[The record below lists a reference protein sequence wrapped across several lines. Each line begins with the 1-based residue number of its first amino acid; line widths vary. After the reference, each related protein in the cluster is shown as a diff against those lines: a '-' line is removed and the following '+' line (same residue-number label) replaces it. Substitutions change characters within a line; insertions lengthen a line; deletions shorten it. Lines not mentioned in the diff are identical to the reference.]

1 VDVRRFAHWRA
12 ARERPFV
19 TAFTSRATRVEEAVI
34 VSAVRTP
41 VGTVGG
47 IFVEVPATTLGAIVV
62 EEAIRR
68 AGIDADQVEEVLMGN
83 VLQAGLGQNPARQAA
98 LGANLSTAVPAMTVN
113 KVCGSGLKTVALAA
127 QAIRLG
133 DAECLVAGGME
144 NMSRAPYLM
153 DSGRYGYRLG
163 HGQLVDVIIRDG
175 LWCAFTDCHM
185 GITAENVAKEWEVS
199 RADQDGFAV
208 ASQRKAGDAIKAG
221 RFKDEIVPVPIAR
234 RKVTVLVDTDEHP
247 RPATTLDVLSGLRSA
262 FTKDGSVTAGNA
274 SGINDGAAAM
284 VVMSASRAK
293 AQGLTPLARIR
304 SYASAGV
311 EPRIMGIGPVSAAR
325 KAMEKAGVG
334 VRDVDL
340 FELNEAFA
348 AQSVAV
354 CRELAVPEDRVN
366 VNGGAIALGHPIGAS
381 GTRILTTLLFEMARR
396 DVELGIAAMCIGG
409 GQGIAMVVN
418 RI

>member
-1 VDVRRFAHWRA
+1 
-12 ARERPFV
+12 
-19 TAFTSRATRVEEAVI
+19 
-34 VSAVRTP
+34 
-41 VGTVGG
+41 
-47 IFVEVPATTLGAIVV
+47 
-62 EEAIRR
+62 
-68 AGIDADQVEEVLMGN
+68 
-83 VLQAGLGQNPARQAA
+83 
-98 LGANLSTAVPAMTVN
+98 
-113 KVCGSGLKTVALAA
+113 LKTVALAA

-133 DAECLVAGGME
+133 DAECMVAGGME

-208 ASQRKAGDAIKAG
+208 ASQQKAGDAIKAG
-221 RFKDEIVPVPIAR
+221 RFKDEIVPVPVAR
-234 RKVTVLVDTDEHP
+234 RKETVLVDTDEHP
-247 RPATTLDVLSGLRSA
+247 RPDTTLDVLSGLRSA

-311 EPRIMGIGPVSAAR
+311 EPRIMGIGPVPAAR

-381 GTRILTTLLFEMARR
+381 GTRILTTLLYEMARR

-409 GQGIAMVVN
+409 GQGIAMVVD
-418 RI
+418 RA

>member
-1 VDVRRFAHWRA
+1 M
-12 ARERPFV
+12 
-19 TAFTSRATRVEEAVI
+19 EEAVI

-68 AGIDADQVEEVLMGN
+68 AGIDADQVEEILMGN

-133 DAECLVAGGME
+133 DAECMVAGGME

-221 RFKDEIVPVPIAR
+221 RFKEEIIPVPVAR
-234 RKVTVLVDTDEHP
+234 RKETVLVDTDEHP

-311 EPRIMGIGPVSAAR
+311 EPRIMGIGPVPAAR
-325 KAMEKAGVG
+325 KAMDKAGVG

-354 CRELAVPEDRVN
+354 CRELAVPGDRVN

-381 GTRILTTLLFEMARR
+381 GTRILTTLLYEMARR

-409 GQGIAMVVN
+409 GQGIAMVVD
-418 RI
+418 RT

>member
-1 VDVRRFAHWRA
+1 
-12 ARERPFV
+12 
-19 TAFTSRATRVEEAVI
+19 VEEAVI

-68 AGIDADQVEEVLMGN
+68 AGIDADQVEEILMGN

-133 DAECLVAGGME
+133 DAECMVAGGME

-221 RFKDEIVPVPIAR
+221 RFKEEIIPVPVAR
-234 RKVTVLVDTDEHP
+234 RKETVLVDTDEHP

-311 EPRIMGIGPVSAAR
+311 EPRIMGIGPVPAAR
-325 KAMEKAGVG
+325 KAMDKAGVG

-354 CRELAVPEDRVN
+354 CRELAVPGDRVN

-381 GTRILTTLLFEMARR
+381 GTRILTTLLYEMARR

-409 GQGIAMVVN
+409 GQGIAMVVD
-418 RI
+418 RT